1 MQAEA
6 DEEVSSPID
15 AAEFIQSNL
24 NLLPVPAFPGIKL
37 YTPHPGSG
45 LRRLD
50 SVVDEDGDPLPPYWA
65 YVWGGGAVLVRH
77 IQAHP
82 EVVAGRRVLDLGSG
96 SGIVGIAA
104 AQCGAAS
111 VLAAETDANGLAA
124 LALNAE
130 ANGVAG
136 RIDFRVGGPESVDGR
151 FGAVVANLTAKA
163 LRNAHKFERL
173 QERLGDEPA
182 GRAQDRERVA
192 MLGFDAKRYVG
203 AQIGVFNG
211 AGQRVGQVNRL
222 RNVEYLFVAGPAERV
237 AAAVSAVEGGAFP
250 AHVPALVSG

>member
-6 DEEVSSPID
+6 DEEVSSPTD
-15 AAEFIQSNL
+15 AAEFIRSNL
-24 NLLPVPAFPGIKL
+24 DLLPVPAFPGIKL

-50 SVVDEDGDPLPPYWA
+50 SAVDEDGDPLPPYWA

-130 ANGVAG
+130 ANGVVLSITGADLTAGAAPEVDVVLVGDLFYAPELAVRVSAFLARCVAAGVTVLVGDPYRAHLPLGALEVVAEYEVADFGEAAG
-136 RIDFRVGGPESVDGR
+136 RRS
-151 FGAVVANLTAKA
+151 
-163 LRNAHKFERL
+163 
-173 QERLGDEPA
+173 
-182 GRAQDRERVA
+182 
-192 MLGFDAKRYVG
+192 
-203 AQIGVFNG
+203 GVFRFLG
-211 AGQRVGQVNRL
+211 
-222 RNVEYLFVAGPAERV
+222 
-237 AAAVSAVEGGAFP
+237 
-250 AHVPALVSG
+250 